1 MDIGAPERAGG
12 ADAPRR
18 LLQELPPEA
27 RRFIRPYGLFYLY
40 RSRLRYHL
48 SQELFAGL
56 GIVIAV
62 ALVFATLVASGSIA
76 GSAAQVLR
84 KVVGHA
90 DLQLRARG
98 PEGFPEGLL
107 AEVERLPGVKQ
118 AAPLLEEQATVRSAD
133 GRQLTVTVL
142 GTDVALGILDGLSHT
157 VPGAVFSERAIGLSS
172 ASASALGISRA
183 SLEGPG
189 GAHVRFAVRGRA
201 YPLKVSAVLGPEA
214 VGALS
219 GVLAGAMPLEA
230 LQGLSGLRGRVSR
243 ILVQSYPGRG
253 AQVRRG
259 LERIAGGR
267 ISVASADQEIALLD
281 QALAPGDLASTFF
294 AAVAALLGFLLAFNA
309 VLLTVPDRRAQIAD
323 LRLDG
328 ARRSA
333 MVELLLFQGLC
344 LGLIASLVGL
354 GAGYGLALGVFHQRP
369 GYLSQA
375 FVLGEGLVIG
385 AGPPLLALV
394 GGVLATC
401 IASMLPAADLR
412 RARATDAIFREEGEA
427 GNGVTPRIAVRLAC
441 AAALLLG
448 IATAIYIA
456 DPALALVAC
465 VAVALACVAAM
476 PLLFIGMVGAAG
488 WVAAH
493 SSRLSILPVA
503 VMSLRRTNL
512 RSLALVMTGAV
523 ALFGAVALEGS
534 RGDLLAGITRT
545 AQASAAAGEVWV
557 LNPHDELLMTD
568 FQPGNDEA
576 RIARV
581 PGVSM
586 VRALQGGFFDIGNQ
600 RALTF
605 AFPQRVR
612 AELLASQIV
621 AGGLRSAER
630 HLDQGGWIAISAQL
644 AATLHASVGAAIRL
658 PTASGIR
665 QFDVAAL
672 TTNLGWPG
680 GSILTNRRTAVALLG
695 TVEPTVLAAQLA
707 DGASPGRVQREV
719 RATLGAGGGLEVTS
733 ARAWINGFLSL
744 TGEGLSQLQWISL
757 LLVIGSIM
765 AMAAALSADVWQERP
780 SLSALRIECVPAHR
794 LRRILVVKAA
804 LTLGAGCT
812 AGVIGGIY
820 GEAILDA
827 YLRHVTGFPV
837 SSFAFGAGPIEI
849 FAIVIGAASLIA
861 MVPIWLASRVPLAV
875 ALEQG

>member
-586 VRALQGGFFDIGNQ
+586 VRALQGGFFDIGK
-600 RALTF
+600 
-605 AFPQRVR
+605 
-612 AELLASQIV
+612 
-621 AGGLRSAER
+621 
-630 HLDQGGWIAISAQL
+630 QL